1 MRVARAENRKPAF
14 RRGEAVILF
23 TVAGTSFAIAVSAV
37 EEIRSTE
44 GLRPAPHGFASAR
57 LPKVK
62 YLLERERKTYFVVD
76 SNLHFHILP
85 SRATRVLVLRHA
97 PVAVLV
103 DNIERTAEI
112 TALHALPH
120 AFEGEERQWYRGIAL
135 FGEQVVPVVRPE
147 SFLTKGELAVAQASA
162 AKLGA
167 APAEAPA
174 SGAASA

>member
-1 MRVARAENRKPAF
+1 VRLTRPERKRSS

-23 TVAGTSFAIAVSAV
+23 SIAGTSFAVAVSAV

-44 GLRPAPHGFASAR
+44 GLRPAPPGFAGAR

-85 SRATRVLVLRHA
+85 SRATRVLILRHA

-103 DNIERTAEI
+103 DNIERTSEI
-112 TALHALPH
+112 TALHALPQ
-120 AFEGEERQWYRGIAL
+120 AFEGEEQQWYRGIAL
-135 FGEQVVPVVRPE
+135 FGEQVVPLVRPE
-147 SFLTKGELAVAQASA
+147 SFMSKGELAVAQAGA

-167 APAEAPA
+167 AAQSPAP
-174 SGAASA
+174 GAASA

>member
-1 MRVARAENRKPAF
+1 MRLTRSQQKRPA

-23 TVAGTSFAIAVSAV
+23 SMAGTSFAIAVSAV

-44 GLRPAPHGFASAR
+44 GLRPAPLGFAGGR

-62 YLLERERKTYFVVD
+62 HLLERDGKTYFVVD

-85 SRATRVLVLRHA
+85 SRATRVLILRHA

-103 DNIERTAEI
+103 DNIERTTEI
-112 TALHALPH
+112 TALHALPR
-120 AFEGEERQWYRGIAL
+120 AFDGEERHWYRGLAL

-147 SFLTKGELAVAQASA
+147 SFLSKGEVAVAQAGASKLA
-162 AKLGA
+162 AAA
-167 APAEAPA
+167 APAPA
-174 SGAASA
+174 KGAASA